1 MTGAEV
7 VSGAASGAAFGEI
20 DAAAL
25 AARIAPL
32 IHDVADF
39 PRPGV
44 GFKDLTPL
52 FADPSAFS
60 AVVDWFAAIGR
71 SYSVDVVVGVE
82 SRGFLLGAPAALALH
97 VPFVAIRKAGKLPRA
112 VFEESYDL
120 EYGSATLAVHAD
132 SFAPGA
138 RVLVVD
144 DVLATGGTAR
154 AAATLVR
161 RAGAEPVAL
170 AVLME
175 LTFLSGRGAVDPL
188 AVDALIA
195 V

>member
-1 MTGAEV
+1 VTGTEAV
-7 VSGAASGAAFGEI
+7 PGAI
-20 DAAAL
+20 DSAAL
-25 AARIAPL
+25 ATRVSPL

-52 FADPSAFS
+52 FADPGAFG
-60 AVVDWFAAIGR
+60 AVVDWFAAVAR
-71 SYSVDVVVGVE
+71 SYAVDVVVGVE
-82 SRGFLLGAPAALALH
+82 SRGFLLGAPAALALQL
-97 VPFVAIRKAGKLPRA
+97 PFVPIRKAGKLPRA
-112 VFEESYDL
+112 VLEESYDL

-138 RVLVVD
+138 RVLVID

-154 AAATLVR
+154 ATATLVR

-175 LTFLSGRGAVDPL
+175 LSFLSGRGAVDGLP
-188 AVDALIA
+188 VDALIA

>member
-1 MTGAEV
+1 MTVPDSE
-7 VSGAASGAAFGEI
+7 
-20 DAAAL
+20 AAL
-25 AARIAPL
+25 ADRVRPL

-52 FADPSAFS
+52 FADPGAFG
-60 AVVDWFAAIGR
+60 AVIDWFAALGS
-71 SYSVDVVVGVE
+71 SYAVEAIVGVE
-82 SRGFLLGAPAALALH
+82 SRGFLLGAPAALALD
-97 VPFVAIRKAGKLPRA
+97 VPFVAVRKAGKLPRA
-112 VFEESYDL
+112 VLEESYDL

-161 RAGAEPVAL
+161 RAAAEPVAL

-175 LTFLSGRGAVDPL
+175 LTFLGGRAAVDGLPVGALL
-188 AVDALIA
+188 AV
-195 V
+195 